1 MLYAEGN
8 VMPKIKDNLVI
19 NDVKFE
25 KHALFLNLDTK
36 NFDKLYFVLK
46 KRIAKKLERN
56 IEDLTITKIFYNT
69 YANVY
74 HIDFEDK
81 SGKGVIQCYNNKGE
95 PTCLC
100 SNNSMSFSWDLIE
113 YFIEELMEENNDN

>member
-1 MLYAEGN
+1 MQ
-8 VMPKIKDNLVI
+8 KIKDSIVI

-36 NFDKLYFVLK
+36 NFDKLYFVLQ

-74 HIDFEDK
+74 HIDFKDK
-81 SGKGVIQCYNNKGE
+81 SGKGVRQCYNNKGE

-113 YFIEELMEENNDN
+113 YLIEEVDMKEGDNGNKK